1 MHNSS
6 DNEKPNPIIL
16 ISNGLV
22 IQKQAKKTMRTRK
35 SDVSVSS
42 NILNLKMQDYT
53 KTSLFLVRVVFYLF
67 LNPIIVLLFIQNNS
81 KFILKTS

>member
-1 MHNSS
+1 
-6 DNEKPNPIIL
+6 
-16 ISNGLV
+16 
-22 IQKQAKKTMRTRK
+22 MRTRK

-67 LNPIIVLLFIQNNS
+67 LNPIIVLLFIKK
-81 KFILKTS
+81 KFQVYIKNKLNWDAYLGRC

>member
-22 IQKQAKKTMRTRK
+22 IQKQVKKTMRTRK

>member
-22 IQKQAKKTMRTRK
+22 IQKQVKKKRK

>member
-22 IQKQAKKTMRTRK
+22 IQKQVKKQCGQERATFRYHQ
-35 SDVSVSS
+35 
-42 NILNLKMQDYT
+42 I
-53 KTSLFLVRVVFYLF
+53 F
-67 LNPIIVLLFIQNNS
+67 
-81 KFILKTS
+81 

>member
-1 MHNSS
+1 
-6 DNEKPNPIIL
+6 
-16 ISNGLV
+16 
-22 IQKQAKKTMRTRK
+22 MRTRK

>member
-22 IQKQAKKTMRTRK
+22 IQKQVKKTMRTRK

-81 KFILKTS
+81 KFVLKTS

>member
-53 KTSLFLVRVVFYLF
+53 KTSLFRVRVVFYLF

>member
-6 DNEKPNPIIL
+6 DNEKPNPILL

-22 IQKQAKKTMRTRK
+22 IQKQVKKTMRTRK

>member
-1 MHNSS
+1 
-6 DNEKPNPIIL
+6 
-16 ISNGLV
+16 
-22 IQKQAKKTMRTRK
+22 MRTRK

-53 KTSLFLVRVVFYLF
+53 KTSLFLFRVVFYLF

>member
-1 MHNSS
+1 MVSYTEAS
-6 DNEKPNPIIL
+6 
-16 ISNGLV
+16 
-22 IQKQAKKTMRTRK
+22 KKTMRTRK

-67 LNPIIVLLFIQNNS
+67 VNPIIVLLFIQNNS

>member
-22 IQKQAKKTMRTRK
+22 IQKQVKNNADKKEPRFGIIKYFELQNARLHRNVVL
-35 SDVSVSS
+35 SCPRCFLLVSEC
-42 NILNLKMQDYT
+42 NNC
-53 KTSLFLVRVVFYLF
+53 F
-67 LNPIIVLLFIQNNS
+67 IIHS
-81 KFILKTS
+81 K